1 MTPCPT
7 RFAAPDASRLKN
19 SKTSRPFERMGQN
32 MVADKPRA
40 VPKVN
45 VGFIVIWEADS
56 RCPMPSS
63 RSPWRTDLHQSAW
76 DVPSTQSPP
85 VSQSSF

>member
-7 RFAAPDASRLKN
+7 RSAAPDASRLKN

-56 RCPMPSS
+56 RCPITFKSKS
-63 RSPWRTDLHQSAW
+63 VAN
-76 DVPSTQSPP
+76 
-85 VSQSSF
+85 

>member
-1 MTPCPT
+1 MTFIVRTIVHPPE
-7 RFAAPDASRLKN
+7 RADDPLAAPDASRLKN

-56 RCPMPSS
+56 RCPMTFKSKS
-63 RSPWRTDLHQSAW
+63 VAN
-76 DVPSTQSPP
+76 
-85 VSQSSF
+85 